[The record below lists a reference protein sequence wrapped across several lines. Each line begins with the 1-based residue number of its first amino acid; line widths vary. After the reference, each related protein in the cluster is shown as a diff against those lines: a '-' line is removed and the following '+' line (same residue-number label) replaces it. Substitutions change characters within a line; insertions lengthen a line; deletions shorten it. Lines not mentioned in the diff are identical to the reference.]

1 MTEIRL
7 ARSDAEVRAC
17 YSVMSQLRAHLAPDE
32 FLDRVRGQ
40 EAEGYHLTFIEM
52 DGRPVAVAGYRFLH
66 QLVVGKVLYVDDL
79 VTDETLRSSGL
90 GARLLRW
97 LLEEARREGCQSLE
111 LDSAAHR
118 EDAHRFYEREG
129 MGLASF
135 HFKHPVN

>member
-17 YSVMSQLRAHLAPDE
+17 YPVMSQLRPHLVSDE
-32 FLDRVRGQ
+32 FLDRIRGQ

-66 QLVVGKVLYVDDL
+66 QLAVGKVLYVDDL

-90 GARLLRW
+90 GTRMLRW
-97 LLEEARREGCQSLE
+97 LLEEARSEGCQNLE
-111 LDSAAHR
+111 LDSATHR
-118 EDAHRFYEREG
+118 KDTHRFYERAG

-135 HFKHPVN
+135 HYKRPVE